1 VKRTA
6 ELTRVTRETKVGV
19 SLAIDGSGKAD
30 ISTGI
35 GFYDH
40 LLSTLAYHG
49 MFDVTIETI
58 GDLEVDDHHTVEDT
72 ALLLGEAFD
81 TSLGDRAGIVR
92 FGEATVPMDEAL
104 GRCAIDAGGRPYL
117 VSDLAFAGERIGA
130 LSTQM
135 ISHSLE
141 SFTRSA
147 RITLHVT
154 ATGRNDHHTAE
165 AAFKSIGRALR
176 VAVESD
182 PRRSGVSSTKGVL

>member
-1 VKRTA
+1 
-6 ELTRVTRETKVGV
+6 LTRVTRETKVGV
-19 SLAIDGSGKAD
+19 SLAIDGSGKAV

-40 LLSTLAYHG
+40 LLSTFAYHG
-49 MFDVTIETI
+49 MFDVTIETV

-81 TSLGDRAGIVR
+81 ASLGDREGIVR

-117 VSDLAFAGERIGA
+117 VLDVAFAGERIGA

-141 SFTRSA
+141 SFARSA
-147 RITLHVT
+147 RVTMHVT
-154 ATGRNDHHTAE
+154 ATGRNDHHIAE

-176 VAVESD
+176 LALESD
-182 PRRSGVSSTKGVL
+182 PRRSGIPSTKGVL